1 VAVCKCVRVVVYASW
16 CVREYASSECASV
29 HLPLLV
35 EHGRGVEER
44 IHFWHGKARTLAR
57 RAMHCTQVGSSP
69 IPKIITTAKNSSH
82 LALSSECLD
91 VDSAS
96 HERKHVIG
104 KVPHASLERAG
115 TDDAAKMASSA
126 S

>member
-1 VAVCKCVRVVVYASW
+1 VAWKSGFIFGTANARV
-16 CVREYASSECASV
+16 
-29 HLPLLV
+29 
-35 EHGRGVEER
+35 
-44 IHFWHGKARTLAR
+44 LAR
-57 RAMHCTQVGSSP
+57 RAMHCTQVGSSR

-104 KVPHASLERAG
+104 QVPHASLERAG
-115 TDDAAKMASSA
+115 TDDVAKMAS
-126 S
+126 